1 LDKLEKP
8 SMKKFLLPVLVLFS
22 SLAFS
27 SGQIHNYDDPLKVTF
42 IKNPHKTHDLAYQQ
56 QLRNTSA
63 WQQFLARNG
72 TWSVVFNEENQM
84 PHKAFGA
91 PMAVPGSDARSRAE
105 RFLNTELSGFN
116 LRQDQLQF
124 RSVSSGKKYDYVN
137 YKQTYQGIEVLW
149 SNVQVKMMKDGRVM
163 QFSLGYHPNI
173 NISTTPTLTQQAA
186 VNFATS
192 GVPGVT
198 TVAAT
203 DQLKILAIPLFREYN
218 YRLVYEI
225 HVDNRDAE
233 NIPGRYHTLVDA
245 NNGEIL
251 YRSNRIV
258 HISNTDVS
266 VNGTL
271 YTTHPYNPSTT
282 EPLRNLKVVAGG
294 TTYYTDSTGFLGL
307 NNTTSTSATVSLEG
321 RWVRV
326 RTNSTTP
333 SWTVTL
339 NPGANNLS
347 ADNNTD
353 IKQRT
358 TYHAVNVVHD
368 FMKSFY
374 PSFTG
379 LDFALPA
386 NVDLAG
392 TCNAFYDGSS
402 INFYTAGGGCNATS
416 LVTDVCYHEY
426 GHGIN
431 DKFYQAQGF
440 SFDNGAMGEGYAD
453 IWALGITDSPILG
466 IGFYQNNPTGFVR
479 RYDIN
484 KKVYPQDLVGQVHAD
499 GEIIAGCFWDT
510 YLNLG
515 NLQQMME
522 LFAESFYAGITGPDG
537 SEGQLYQDVLYE
549 VLTLDDN
556 DGNLT
561 NGTPN
566 FCDITSAF
574 ATHGITMGAAV
585 NLNHNQVLQALENTP
600 VSVDANVVGLGAG
613 TNVQGFYRIGNTGTF
628 SSFTMS
634 NTGGSNYQGSLP
646 AQPKGTII
654 EYYLGVQDNCGTLT
668 NITPEGADA
677 SNPNIPYYIMVGYD
691 QLLQED
697 FDVFFGGWI
706 VGLPSDNATTGQWA
720 VEIPMPSYVGSAVVQ
735 PGDQNTLGG
744 QYCAV
749 TGNASSPTAG
759 AGENDVD
766 GGKTTLLSP
775 DYDLSNYTNPAF
787 SYYRWYTNDQ
797 GATPG
802 TDFWQVAISND
813 GVNYVDVENTDVS
826 DHSWR
831 RFAFR
836 VLDYVT
842 PSSTVSLR
850 FIAEDANAGSLIEA
864 GVDDLILWDEVAT
877 GISEQSAVAVFSS
890 YPNPAN
896 DLVTLKIGLIEKQDV
911 VIRLTDAS
919 GKTISEKSET
929 MEAGNHYIEMPVKH
943 LAAGLYKVSLQYP
956 SGFKSLKISVV
967 R

>member
-1 LDKLEKP
+1 
-8 SMKKFLLPVLVLFS
+8 MKKLLPILFVFIS
-22 SLAFS
+22 NLGFA
-27 SGQIHNYDDPLKVTF
+27 SGHVHGYDDPLKVTF
-42 IKNPHKTHDLAYQQ
+42 IKNPHKSHDLAYQQ
-56 QLRNTSA
+56 QLRNNTA
-63 WQQFLARNG
+63 WNEFFARNG
-72 TWSVVFNEENQM
+72 NWSVLFNEENQM
-84 PHKAFGA
+84 PHKAFGS
-91 PMAVPGSDARSRAE
+91 PIQMAGSDVKSRAE
-105 RFLNTELSGFN
+105 RFLNTELSGFGIQQN
-116 LRQDQLQF
+116 QLVF
-124 RSVSSGKKYDYVN
+124 RSTVTTGKKYDYVN
-137 YKQTYQGIEVLW
+137 WKQQYQGIDVLW
-149 SNVQVKMMKDGRVM
+149 TNVQVKMTKDGRVM

-173 NISTTPTLTQQAA
+173 NISTAPFLSQQAA
-186 VNFATS
+186 VNFATA
-192 GVPGVT
+192 GVPGITSVI
-198 TVAAT
+198 AT
-203 DQLKILAIPLFREYN
+203 DDLKILAIPMHRDYN

-225 HVDNRDAE
+225 NVENRDAE
-233 NIPGRYHTLVDA
+233 GIPGRYYTLVDA

-251 YRSNRIV
+251 YRTNRIV
-258 HISNTDVS
+258 HISNTDVNVS
-266 VNGTL
+266 GTL
-271 YTTHPYNPSTT
+271 YTTHPYNASSN
-282 EPLRNLKVVAGG
+282 EPLRNLKVVQAG

-307 NNTTSTSATVSLEG
+307 NNTTASTATISLEG

-326 RTNSTTP
+326 RTNNATP
-333 SWTVTL
+333 SWSVTL
-339 NPGANNLS
+339 NPGANSLT

-353 IKQRT
+353 IRQRS

-392 TCNAFYDGSS
+392 SCNAFYDGSS
-402 INFYTAGGGCNATS
+402 INFYAAGGGCNATS
-416 LVTDVCYHEY
+416 LVADVCYHEY

-453 IWALGITDSPILG
+453 IWALGITDSPVLG

-515 NLQQMME
+515 NLAQMMD

-556 DGNLT
+556 DGDLT

-566 FCDITSAF
+566 FCDITSGF
-574 ATHGITMGAAV
+574 AIHGITMGGAV
-585 NLNHNQVLQALENTP
+585 NLNHNQVLQAIENTP
-600 VSVDANVVGLGAG
+600 VDVDASIPGLGAG
-613 TNVQGFYRIGNTGTF
+613 SIVRGYYRIGNTGAFTPF
-628 SSFTMS
+628 VLSS
-634 NTGGSNYQGSLP
+634 TGSSNYLGTIP

-654 EYYLGVQDNCGTLT
+654 EYYLAVEDNCGTLT
-668 NITPEGADA
+668 NITPQGADA

-691 QLLQED
+691 LLLQED
-697 FDVFFGGWI
+697 FDVFAGSWTT
-706 VGLPSDNATTGQWA
+706 GLPSDDATTGEWA
-720 VEIPMPSYVGSAVVQ
+720 IEIPVPSYVGSAVVQ
-735 PGDQNTLGG
+735 PGTQNTNGG
-744 QYCAV
+744 QFCAV
-749 TGNASSPTAG
+749 TGNASGPTAG

-775 DYDLSNYTNPAF
+775 VYDLSNYSNPAF

-802 TDFWQVAISND
+802 TDYWQVAITND
-813 GVNYVDVENTDVS
+813 GVNYVDVENTNVA

-836 VLDYVT
+836 VTDYVT
-842 PSSTVSLR
+842 PSATVSLR

-864 GVDDLILWDEVAT
+864 GLDDLILWDEVST
-877 GISEQSAVAVFSS
+877 GINENAVVTNFSS
-890 YPNPAN
+890 YPNPASEM
-896 DLVTLKIGLIEKQDV
+896 VTLNLGLSERQD
-911 VIRLTDAS
+911 ITLRILDAS
-919 GKTISEKSET
+919 GRTVSKRSDSFESGSHQIQ
-929 MEAGNHYIEMPVKH
+929 IPVKH
-943 LAAGLYKVSLQYP
+943 LAAGLYQISIQYP
-956 SGFKSLKISVV
+956 SGFKSLKINVI